1 MHTHDAQPSLNP
13 RRVVLIP
20 RGPRELGHHRPRP
33 RLGRTDHRRGSV
45 CGRGVSVF
53 NLVGVSMRAYLYLV
67 KLCIIPDMEPC
78 GQSPRRVALKLT
90 LS

>member
-1 MHTHDAQPSLNP
+1 MHTRDAQPSLNP
-13 RRVVLIP
+13 RCAVLIP
-20 RGPRELGHHRPRP
+20 RGPCELEHHRARP

-53 NLVGVSMRAYLYLV
+53 NLVGVPMRAYLYLV

-78 GQSPRRVALKLT
+78 VQSPSRVALMLT
-90 LS
+90 LC